1 MKKDKYAR
9 LFWRLQREWNWI
21 RLCSAF
27 TSSEG
32 QHASFQ
38 LFALVSWQRLSLSV
52 RRHSPLLN
60 VLSACLWL
68 SVLYPEV
75 CHFFLWPGD
84 LIPLVLAG
92 WFSFFFF
99 FFLCPQSIP
108 STPQFFSS
116 NHHARV
122 SHVILKEYSFI
133 PSWFCTG
140 SCPCKRSWR

>member
-60 VLSACLWL
+60 VLSACLRL

-75 CHFFLWPGD
+75 CHFFLWPRD
-84 LIPLVLAG
+84 LIPLMLG
-92 WFSFFFF
+92 GCFPF

-116 NHHARV
+116 NHLPRI
-122 SHVILKEYSFI
+122 SYVILKENSYAFFLFFFLSLIVLYKFL
-133 PSWFCTG
+133 FM
-140 SCPCKRSWR
+140 